1 MKTFS
6 LLLCTISAATFLASC
21 TTTTTTT
28 TAQSD
33 KRPDVEMTTEKR
45 SYSAEELKKRRGGTD
60 IADSLEAQDASVRI
74 DRR

>member
-1 MKTFS
+1 MKTTF
-6 LLLCTISAATFLASC
+6 LLLGAFGAAAVLSSC
-21 TTTTTTT
+21 TTTTT

-45 SYSAEELKKRRGGTD
+45 SYSAEELRKRRGGTD

>member
-1 MKTFS
+1 MKTNF
-6 LLLCTISAATFLASC
+6 LLLGAIGAAAVLSSC
-21 TTTTTTT
+21 TTTDT

-33 KRPDVEMTTEKR
+33 KRPDVEITTEKR

>member
-1 MKTFS
+1 MKTTF
-6 LLLCTISAATFLASC
+6 LLLGAFGAAAVLSSC
-21 TTTTTTT
+21 TTTTTT

-45 SYSAEELKKRRGGTD
+45 SYSAEELRKRRGGTD